1 MNFFTSGP
9 EATCKLGIFMGQQIH
24 GGMAI
29 GLIGDLGA
37 GKTALIQGLARGLAV
52 PPAVPIT
59 SPSYTLINEYPGR
72 LTLFHVDLYR
82 LSGGADLEELGL
94 EEILDGDGVAAIE
107 WAQRLDEPAQETD
120 LIIEIAIQSETRR
133 AFTLTARTE
142 EGEKLIQAMEEFVK
156 EKRWL

>member
-1 MNFFTSGP
+1 MKFSTPGP
-9 EATCKLGIFMGQQIH
+9 EATRELGIFMGQQIDC
-24 GGMAI
+24 GLAI

-72 LTLFHVDLYR
+72 FPLFHVDLYR

-94 EEILDGDGVAAIE
+94 EEILDGAGVAAIE
-107 WAQRLDEPAQETD
+107 WAQRLDDPERETD
-120 LIIEIAIQSETRR
+120 LIIAIAIQSETRR
-133 AFTLTARTE
+133 AFSLSARTE
-142 EGEKLIQAMEEFVK
+142 AGGKLIQAMEEFVK